1 MSYLPGIEIVLPQS
15 GFPTPRRRWARF
27 KVAVPIRVVTR
38 RRGEVAIVEGVGA
51 ELNYGGMTV
60 TLNPTNVASAP
71 DAADTIELYICEH
84 VTVEFALP
92 DSGRS
97 ITVKCIVRN
106 RRRHTYG
113 FEFIP
118 HSEAGHEGPTL
129 IESVLHCLSIC

>member
-1 MSYLPGIEIVLPQS
+1 M
-15 GFPTPRRRWARF
+15 
-27 KVAVPIRVVTR
+27 
-38 RRGEVAIVEGVGA
+38 AIAEGVGA

-60 TLNPTNVASAP
+60 TLHPADVASAP
-71 DAADTIELYICEH
+71 AAADAGGLIELYICEH

-106 RRRHTYG
+106 RRRNTYG

-129 IESVLHCLSIC
+129 IESVLHCLTIC

>member
-1 MSYLPGIEIVLPQS
+1 M
-15 GFPTPRRRWARF
+15 
-27 KVAVPIRVVTR
+27 
-38 RRGEVAIVEGVGA
+38 EGVGA
-51 ELNYGGMTV
+51 ELNYGGMMV

-71 DAADTIELYICEH
+71 AADGSGDEIELYICEH

-129 IESVLHCLSIC
+129 IESVLHCLTIC